1 MVLTGVLSLLV
12 VVVIRTASIAIDLGE
27 TGYYDEP
34 LARLVLGA
42 RLLSE
47 MDDDHYKEDTFFVGV
62 ETQVPLPALRRP
74 TRKVEVLG

>member
-47 MDDDHYKEDTFFVGV
+47 MDDDHYKEDTSFSCCWGGNASPSASLTNEV
-62 ETQVPLPALRRP
+62 E
-74 TRKVEVLG
+74 G